1 MPADNLL
8 EPALEYAA
16 LGYPVFPCV
25 PGDKRPLT
33 EHGCKDATIDATQI
47 ERWWTARPNANI
59 AISTTGLLV
68 VDIDDGSTW
77 LADDPDK
84 LIELTAAPQS
94 LTANGGRHFIF
105 RQPAGRSWRNTA
117 AKIALHVDTRA
128 DGGYIIVPPS
138 VLTGDKAYRWA
149 DGKELDEPSA
159 NLPEPPEWLVAQLDS
174 FAAGGRLGT
183 SNTVLADD
191 ATAATIANTIPTGQ
205 RNSTL
210 ARLAGNMRRVGMSQE
225 EILPAL
231 LVVNEDRCKP
241 PLNQGEVERI
251 AASIARYAPDE
262 VAVALAENHWG
273 QMYDDAPEASNEHG
287 DPGPICPELLTVPGF
302 IADVMAHTL
311 ATAPYPDSALAFAG
325 AMSLQAHLA
334 GRKVRD
340 EADNR
345 TSLYL
350 LALANSGVGKDH
362 PRKVN
367 QRILQHVGLA
377 DSFADSFA
385 SGEGIEDRLF
395 QNPAILFQTDEID
408 ALMIKINQAR
418 DSRHEGIVSVLL
430 KMNTSAN
437 AVYSLRAKAGSQA
450 RTIDQPALSLFGT
463 AIPKNYYE
471 ALTMRMLTNGFFART
486 IVVETPR
493 RGQGQNAV
501 FRDLPAA
508 ILGTARWWAEFRPGA
523 TGNLNG
529 LRPTPRLV
537 LPSEA
542 ATEVFREHRER
553 SDRHYTLAEGRDDQM
568 AMAIWARAYE
578 KARRLALVYA
588 CSANHL
594 DPTIDEA
601 AARWACQFIDHQ
613 TRRMLFMAAG
623 HVAENEF
630 DARCKAVLATLACWR
645 DRHGDAWMPFFEIS
659 RRHRWTPREH
669 EEVRTALLNQR
680 KIKYEEEKTGGT
692 PRRLYRLA

>member
-1 MPADNLL
+1 MPENLL
-8 EPALEYAA
+8 EAALHYAA
-16 LGYPVFPCV
+16 LGYRLFPCV
-25 PGDKRPLT
+25 PGEKRPLT
-33 EHGCKDATIDATQI
+33 EHGCKDATTDAEQI
-47 ERWWTARPNANI
+47 EQWWTHNPHANI
-59 AISTTGLLV
+59 GLATTGLLV
-68 VDIDDGSTW
+68 LDLDAGNAW
-77 LADDPDK
+77 LTDDPDK
-84 LIELTAAPQS
+84 LIELAVATLS
-94 LTANGGRHFIF
+94 LTANGGQHYIF

-117 AKIALHVDTRA
+117 GRIAPHVDTRA
-128 DGGYIIVPPS
+128 AGGYIVVPPS
-138 VLTGDKAYRWA
+138 VLTGNKAYCWA
-149 DGKELDEPSA
+149 GGQTLDEPPEY
-159 NLPEPPEWLVAQLDS
+159 LPEPPEWLVALLES
-174 FAAGGRLGT
+174 SAPESSLAAE
-183 SNTVLADD
+183 V
-191 ATAATIANTIPTGQ
+191 TARAFDTPAAVIANTIPAGQ
-205 RNSTL
+205 RNATL
-210 ARLAGNMRRVGMSQE
+210 VRLAGSMRRFGMSQE
-225 EILPAL
+225 EILAAL
-231 LVVNEDRCKP
+231 LRANADRCKP
-241 PLNQGEVERI
+241 PINHDEVERI

-262 VAVALAENHWG
+262 VATALAENHWG
-273 QMYDDAPEASNEHG
+273 QMYVDAPEATNDHG
-287 DPGPICPELLTVPGF
+287 DPGPICPPLLTVPGF
-302 IADVMAHTL
+302 VAEVMNQTL

-340 EADNR
+340 QADNR
-345 TSLYL
+345 ASLYV
-350 LALANSGVGKDH
+350 LALANSGVGKDQ

-395 QNPAILFQTDEID
+395 QNPATLFQTDEID

-437 AVYSLRAKAGSQA
+437 AVYSIRAKAGAQA

-471 ALTMRMLTNGFFART
+471 ALTMRMLTNGLFARM

-493 RGQGQNAV
+493 RGQGQYAV

-508 ILGTARWWAEFRPGA
+508 ILDTARWWAEFRPGA
-523 TGNLNG
+523 NGNLNG
-529 LRPTPRLV
+529 LHPAPRLV
-537 LPSEA
+537 PQSEA

-553 SDRHYTLAEGRDDQM
+553 TDQHYTLAEGRDDQI
-568 AMAIWARAYE
+568 AMAIWARAHE

-601 AARWACQFIDHQ
+601 AVRWACQFIDHQ

-623 HVAENEF
+623 HVSENEF
-630 DARCKAVLATLACWR
+630 DARCKAVIASLTRWR
-645 DRHGDAWMPFFEIS
+645 EQHGDAWMPFWKIS
-659 RRHRWTPREH
+659 RKHPWTEREH
-669 EEVRTALLNQR
+669 EEVRTALLSQR
-680 KIKYEEEKTGGT
+680 VIKYEEQKTGGS
-692 PRRLYRLA
+692 PQRLYRLL